1 MAHITFDYSKVL
13 DKFVAPHEVEY
24 MQAQVTAA
32 DNALRNGTGP
42 GAEMTG
48 WLNLPE
54 EYDKDEFA
62 RIQKAAAKIQSD
74 SEVLIVIGIGGS

>member
-1 MAHITFDYSKVL
+1 
-13 DKFVAPHEVEY
+13 
-24 MQAQVTAA
+24 
-32 DNALRNGTGP
+32 
-42 GAEMTG
+42 MTG

-74 SEVLIVIGIGGS
+74 SESVNRHRYWRILFRGTCSD